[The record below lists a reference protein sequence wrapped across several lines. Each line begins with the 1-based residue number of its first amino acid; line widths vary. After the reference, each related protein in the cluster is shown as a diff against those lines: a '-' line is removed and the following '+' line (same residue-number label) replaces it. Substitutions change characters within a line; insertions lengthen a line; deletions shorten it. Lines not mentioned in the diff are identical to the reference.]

1 MANLQRPNLERRT
14 SDLKQNQRIS
24 TREETHRMKNLLR
37 LLRLLGLII
46 LLALIFAY
54 HAQMF
59 TYVYHYRLPPSPEF
73 LEPPDWT
80 T

>member
-1 MANLQRPNLERRT
+1 
-14 SDLKQNQRIS
+14 
-24 TREETHRMKNLLR
+24 MKNLLR
-37 LLRLLGLII
+37 LLRLFRLLGLII
-46 LLALIFAY
+46 LLLLIFAY

-59 TYVYHYRLPPSPEF
+59 AYVYHYQLPHSPEF

>member
-1 MANLQRPNLERRT
+1 
-14 SDLKQNQRIS
+14 
-24 TREETHRMKNLLR
+24 MKNLLWP
-37 LLRLLGLII
+37 LGLII
-46 LLALIFAY
+46 LLPLIFAY

-59 TYVYHYRLPPSPEF
+59 AYVYHHRLPPSPEF

>member
-1 MANLQRPNLERRT
+1 
-14 SDLKQNQRIS
+14 
-24 TREETHRMKNLLR
+24 MKNLLR